1 VKLNG
6 LGRNDGFPQSRGG
19 QPVSMLGSN
28 LVAVAVPLIAAF
40 TIGVTAF
47 GRMPRGPVQ
56 IWMTELWQ
64 EILGIETIGMEDDF
78 FEIGGYSQTATRIV
92 AEISREFGVRVKAW
106 DFYLNPTIAGVTTHV
121 TALLGAEE
129 KDEPGERT

>member
-6 LGRNDGFPQSRGG
+6 RWRNDGFRRSWDGPSL
-19 QPVSMLGSN
+19 SMLGSN
-28 LVAVAVPLIAAF
+28 MVAVAVPLIAAF

-47 GRMPRGPVQ
+47 GRMPRGSVQ

-64 EILGIETIGMEDDF
+64 EILGIETIGVEDDF

-92 AEISREFGVRVKAW
+92 AEISQEFGVRVKAW

-121 TALLGAEE
+121 TALLSAEE
-129 KDEPGERT
+129 NDEPGERT